1 MSTKAP
7 LTLQELSMYI
17 LLKKQILAI
26 SAAYNLPLWLFLQLF
41 KVDFA
46 CKSTEILKA
55 MVHAWP
61 FPHLPLGAL
70 MKT

>member
-1 MSTKAP
+1 
-7 LTLQELSMYI
+7 
-17 LLKKQILAI
+17 LAI

-41 KVDFA
+41 KEDFA

-61 FPHLPLGAL
+61 FPHLLLGAL